1 MKRLI
6 VIALALVSIQSF
18 AQEGMKERPN
28 REERAQRMSDLTP
41 EETANLRTKKM
52 TLHLDL
58 NEAQQKE
65 IYAINLE
72 NATKRKEMMDTFRAK
87 KESDNMEKPSEE
99 QRLAMKNAKLDH
111 QIAMKAKMKKILN
124 EEQFDKWEK
133 YQAKMAQK
141 ASGMKKRDGNKRSD
155 GPKKQ

>member
-1 MKRLI
+1 MKKLI
-6 VIALALVSIQSF
+6 VIALALVCIQGF
-18 AQEGMKERPN
+18 AQEGTKERPN
-28 REERAQRMSDLTP
+28 REERAQRTSNLTP

-72 NATKRKEMMDTFRAK
+72 NATKRKEMMDTFKAK
-87 KESDNMEKPSEE
+87 KESGNMEKPPDA

-133 YQAKMAQK
+133 YQAKMTQK
-141 ASGMKKRDGNKRSD
+141 ASGMKKHDGKKRGDS
-155 GPKKQ
+155 PKK